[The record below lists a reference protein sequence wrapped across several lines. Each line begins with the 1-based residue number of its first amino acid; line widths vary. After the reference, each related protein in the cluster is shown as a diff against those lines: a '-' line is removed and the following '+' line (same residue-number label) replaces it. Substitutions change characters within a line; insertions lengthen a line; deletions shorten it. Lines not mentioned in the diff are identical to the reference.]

1 MTDASEPASTRS
13 GFALGTFASAGD
25 EFPGLVVDETVIDI
39 RQVLPGIRRTG
50 DLFAAWDV
58 NLDSL
63 ERAVSRPGVPLDS
76 VRVLPPVQPIGPILA
91 AGVNYREHIIEM
103 SVAHRL
109 GADGAS
115 DEQLRADAAA
125 QLDERVRTGDPYIW
139 TGIPSAVSGASDDLR
154 LPDFGDDI
162 DWELELGV
170 VIGRPAHRVSV
181 EDALDHV
188 AGYTI
193 VNDISARSLIP
204 RTDIA
209 KIGTD
214 WFRAKNQPT
223 FFPTGPYLVPARFIP
238 DPSALRIRLRLNGE
252 LMQDSSTADMAFDV
266 PSLISYAS
274 SVAQLNP
281 GDLLIT
287 GSPAG
292 NGSHYGRFLRA
303 GDVMEGTITGLGT
316 QRTQVKAPTGALP
329 PWQASR
335 TAKAG
340 A

>member
-209 KIGTD
+209 KISTD
-214 WFRAKNQPT
+214 WFQAKNQPT